1 MAKAE
6 GSCGYSWEPA
16 WMFKLQPSADLWTE
30 NPSAM
35 GGVFLQ
41 KQQLTLTLHCPPCFL
56 NTYYTQALN
65 EAL

>member
-16 WMFKLQPSADLWTE
+16 WMFKLQPRLIYGLE

-35 GGVFLQ
+35 GVFLQ
-41 KQQLTLTLHCPPCFL
+41 TATDPDPALSSCFL